1 MKLMWVLAQ
10 TGDMEEVKKL
20 MQENIAG
27 EISDRRV
34 PVGEGS
40 HLQA

>member
-1 MKLMWVLAQ
+1 VKLMWVLAQ

-20 MQENIAG
+20 MQANIAG

-34 PVGEGS
+34 PK
-40 HLQA
+40 